1 MLPLAVTI
9 IEAYSRAMRL
19 PLVLALL
26 AASWP
31 ALAATPPAQ
40 PKQGPGGADYPAEAV
55 TKRGVGSIGAPTY
68 VFHAA
73 GPASAPRPVVVF
85 LHAWGATNPLV
96 YGGWLE
102 HLARKGF
109 LVLYPR
115 FQEINRTRPADATGL
130 AAGMLKDAFAALAD
144 DPDAKPDPSRVVFV
158 GHLAGAA
165 VAANLAAL
173 AGAEGLPKPKLVLA
187 MMPGGIAS
195 DAKSRGIPLA
205 DLSQIDPGTLFVTVI
220 GDREHL
226 PSDRLAKRLHREATG
241 VPQNRKLFVR
251 APSDDHGFPTL
262 AATLTAPGGV
272 KDAYDA
278 ALIKAPPAP
287 PGDPK
292 ARPPAFRWSA
302 DMALTGDQTR
312 LNAQLQAATADTLDY
327 LAFWKTLDM
336 AAEAAFAGGTAE
348 ALRDMPDFVDMGRWS
363 DGWPVRRLGAE
374 LPRLDA
380 PAPQAAPA
388 QAPPGPRRRL

>member
-19 PLVLALL
+19 PLVLALF

-55 TKRGVGSIGAPTY
+55 TKRGVGSVGAPTY

-130 AAGMLKDAFAALAD
+130 AARMLKEAFAALTD
-144 DPDAKPDPSRVVFV
+144 DPDARPDPNRVVFV

-173 AGAEGLPKPKLVLA
+173 AEAEGLPKPKLVLA
-187 MMPGGIAS
+187 VMPGGIAS

-205 DLSQIDPGTLFVTVI
+205 DLSRVDPGTLFVTVI

-226 PSDRLAKRLHREATG
+226 PSDRLAKRLHREATS
-241 VPQNRKLFVR
+241 VAQNRKLFVR

-262 AATLTAPGGV
+262 SATLTAPGGV
-272 KDAYDA
+272 KDSYDA
-278 ALIKAPPAP
+278 ALIKAPQAP
-287 PGDPK
+287 LGDLK
-292 ARPPAFRWSA
+292 AHPPAFRWSA

-312 LNAQLQAATADTLDY
+312 LNAQLQTATTDTLDY
-327 LAFWKTLDM
+327 LAFWKTLDI
-336 AAEAAFAGGTAE
+336 AAEAAFAGRTAE

-374 LPRLDA
+374 LPKLDG